1 MNQSINEQLNENY
14 LTNDLVFDDLIF
26 DSNTNQSMSPL
37 VMNLS
42 LKRAFNPLNN
52 NSYETIIYLQLKR
65 IQNSIKI

>member
-37 VMNLS
+37 VMSLS
-42 LKRAFNPLNN
+42 LKRVFNPLNN